1 MDLSNMRV
9 RSNQLNLAAVMK
21 YRRQLSLFVITSL
34 IIVLFMITSPRVF
47 LRPNIYLSFLTTVP
61 FVGVMAL
68 GITVVLV
75 TGEIDLSFP
84 SVMAFSGYVFSTLY
98 ELTGSVLLGLVGGI
112 ATGGMAGLCN
122 GLLITKIG
130 IPSIVVT
137 LGMQFLLRGSTHV
150 LAAGFQK
157 VLRGVVDRPLYAVF
171 VGKVGGV
178 VPAQALW
185 FAFLAVCMWLLLFR
199 HKFGDHVLFV
209 GDNQETAR
217 MMGINVDR
225 TKILVFVLMGVL
237 AAFAGLLDSMRMR
250 TWWPTMGEGYMMTT
264 FATVF
269 VGGTSMF
276 GGEGTILGTFIG
288 AFLIGSLEAGIVA
301 AGLTGFWTQFIY
313 GLIILI
319 AVTLHAVFRRREGI

>member
-1 MDLSNMRV
+1 MMPKQSGTFHISTLMR
-9 RSNQLNLAAVMK
+9 
-21 YRRQLSLFVITSL
+21 YRRQIGLLVIALLVL
-34 IIVLFMITSPRVF
+34 ILFMITSPRVF
-47 LRPNIYLSFLTTVP
+47 LGPNIYLSFLTTVP

-68 GITVVLV
+68 GITIVLV

-84 SVMAFSGYVFSTLY
+84 AVMAFSGYVFATLY
-98 ELTGSVLLGLVGGI
+98 ELTGSALLGFVGSV
-112 ATGGMAGLCN
+112 ATGATAGLCN
-122 GLLITKIG
+122 GLLITRIG

-137 LGMQFLLRGSTHV
+137 LGMQFVLRGSTHV

-157 VLRGVVDRPLYAVF
+157 VLRGIATKPVYTIF
-171 VGKVGGV
+171 VSKVGGV
-178 VPAQALW
+178 IPAQALW
-185 FAFLAVCMWLLLFR
+185 FGFLAIVLWFLLFR
-199 HKFGDHVLFV
+199 HRFGDHVLFV
-209 GDNQETAR
+209 GDNEDTAG
-217 MMGINVDR
+217 MMGINVNR

-250 TWWPTMGEGYMMTT
+250 TWWPTMGEGYLMTT

-301 AGLTGFWTQFIY
+301 AGLTGFWTQLIY

-319 AVTLHAVFRRREGI
+319 AVTLHAVVRKREQL